1 MGLIARPFPAAA
13 ARATSG
19 WQLHYH
25 ERLSSAEHAAQ
36 TIDSGTRIFMAGMGS
51 VPKVLLRALV
61 DRAPLLHGL
70 ELVQVLSFGAQEL
83 VAPSMEQHLRVNTL
97 FISPYFRPAVNE
109 GRADFTPIRLSEI
122 PNLCRTHLRPDVAL
136 IQLSPPDE
144 DGFCSFG
151 IEVGIT
157 RPAALSAGRIIA
169 EINPRMPRTLGD
181 SFIHVS
187 QLDQIVEVD
196 YPLPEVPMGSDDPTE
211 QMIGQ
216 HVAGLIEDGATL
228 QMGIGAIPDG
238 VLRCLREG
246 GARELGIHTEMFADG
261 VIDLVERGIVTNAR
275 KTIHRGKIVAAFL
288 LGSQRLYSFVDNN
301 RLVEMHTVD
310 YTNDPYVIA
319 QNPRMTAIN
328 SAIEVDLTG
337 QVCADS
343 IGHQL
348 YSGVGGQLDFIRG
361 AARSPGG
368 KPIIALPST
377 AQHESVSRV
386 VDELRP
392 GAGVVTTRNDV
403 HYVVTEYGVAY
414 LYGKT
419 LRQRAQAMIDI
430 AHPKFRDELTV
441 RARELRLV

>member
-1 MGLIARPFPAAA
+1 MGLIPRPFPAT

-19 WQLHYH
+19 WQQHYY
-25 ERLSSAEHAAQ
+25 ERRTDAEQAIRAISSGE
-36 TIDSGTRIFMAGMGS
+36 RVFMAGMGS
-51 VPKVLLRALV
+51 VPKVLVQALV
-61 DRAPLLHGL
+61 ARVPELHDV
-70 ELVQVLSFGAQEL
+70 ELVQVLSFGAQDL
-83 VAPSMEQHLRVNTL
+83 VAPGMEQHLRVNAL
-97 FISPYFRPAVNE
+97 FISPGFRPAVNE

-122 PNLCRTHLRPDVAL
+122 PNLCRRHLKPDTAL

-157 RPAALSAGRIIA
+157 RPAALSAKRIIA
-169 EINPRMPRTLGD
+169 EINPHMPRTLGD
-181 SFIHVS
+181 SFIHVT
-187 QLDQIVEVD
+187 QLDRIVEVD
-196 YPLPEVPMGSDDPTE
+196 YLPPEVPMANDDPTDQE
-211 QMIGQ
+211 IGR
-216 HVAGLIEDGATL
+216 HVAGLVEDGATL

-238 VLRCLREG
+238 VLRCLRDG
-246 GARELGIHTEMFADG
+246 GARDLGVHTEMFADG
-261 VIDLVERGIVTNAR
+261 VIDLVERGVITNAR

-288 LGSQRLYSFVDNN
+288 LGSRRLYSFVDNN
-301 RLVEMHTVD
+301 RLVEMHAVD

-319 QNPRMTAIN
+319 QNTRMTAIN

-343 IGHQL
+343 IGHQF

-377 AQHESVSRV
+377 AQRDAVSRV
-386 VDELRP
+386 VDTLKP

-403 HYVVTEYGVAY
+403 HFVVTEYGVAD

-419 LRQRAQAMIDI
+419 IRQRAQAMIDI
-430 AHPKFRDELTV
+430 AHPKFRETLTA
-441 RARELRLV
+441 RARELRLL